1 MKYDESVPGCIVG
14 SRLVGKYYKV
24 REHFAH
30 ILVYEMFYGPV
41 PDGMV
46 VDHIDRNKLNNRRE
60 NLRLAT
66 KSQNSVNAVRRG
78 KSQDMRCWHHSI
90 KRCSGKWKTSQTKDG
105 VTYRYATDSLQDAID
120 WRNAKGRE
128 LHGEY
133 YVAICE

>member
-66 KSQNSVNAVRRG
+66 KSQNAVNAVRRG
-78 KSQDMRCWHHSI
+78 KSQDMRCWPI
-90 KRCSGKWKTSQTKDG
+90 VLRGVQVSGRLARRRMVLPTDMLPIA
-105 VTYRYATDSLQDAID
+105 YRMQ
-120 WRNAKGRE
+120 
-128 LHGEY
+128 
-133 YVAICE
+133 